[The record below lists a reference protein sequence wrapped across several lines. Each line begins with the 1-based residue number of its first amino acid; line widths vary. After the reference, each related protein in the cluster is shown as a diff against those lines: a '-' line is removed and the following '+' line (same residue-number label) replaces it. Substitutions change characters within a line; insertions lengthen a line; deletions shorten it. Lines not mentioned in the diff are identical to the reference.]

1 MAYHSKFS
9 SEESTRR
16 ELDKAGYDLLSFEG
30 KKRVT
35 IRDRRCGHESTINIY
50 SLSQK
55 LRSTAISHGCPECK
69 RLLYDKV
76 RLNPSSKYIRDKI
89 SQATCERLDRVMQ
102 KKRLLLI
109 DPYVNISSKAG
120 VECLDCSHRWMPV
133 LHTILYR
140 KSRGCPNC
148 YKMSIQRKKNRKR
161 KKL

>member
-1 MAYHSKFS
+1 MAYQSKFS
-9 SEESTRR
+9 SEESTRQ
-16 ELDKAGYDLLSFEG
+16 ELDKAGYDLLSFSG
-30 KKRVT
+30 KRRVT

-55 LRSTAISHGCPECK
+55 LKSTAISHGCLECK

-76 RLNPSSKYIRDKI
+76 HLNASSKDIRDRI
-89 SQATCERLDRVMQ
+89 SKETQSRLDKVMQ
-102 KKRLLLI
+102 KKRLILI
-109 DPYVNISSKAG
+109 SPYVNISSKAE

-140 KSRGCPNC
+140 KTRGCPNC
-148 YKMSIQRKKNRKR
+148 YEMSIQRKKNRKR